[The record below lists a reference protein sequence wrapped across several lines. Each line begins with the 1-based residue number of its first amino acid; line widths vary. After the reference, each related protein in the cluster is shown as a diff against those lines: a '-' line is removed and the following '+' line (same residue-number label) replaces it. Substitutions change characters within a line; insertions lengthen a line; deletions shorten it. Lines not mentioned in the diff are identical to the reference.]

1 MRKSLWIIL
10 TVLLGT
16 GARIARADDVT
27 LNVSGRLAAVNSP
40 GTCSATGCTLGGNI
54 VINNITGAVISQDV
68 NMNGESPSVGP
79 FSTFASL
86 IASAGLTRLALVD
99 SSGDFIDLFFATPT
113 AGSLVGYDGG
123 ALDTLTGV
131 GVPPPAAPP
140 TWLLTTGALTPVTTP
155 EPSSVA
161 LMLAGIAF
169 LFLFTRKPTAPGTM
183 KKGIAQLVR

>member
-131 GVPPPAAPP
+131 GVPPPAVPP
-140 TWLLTTGALTPVTTP
+140 TWLLITGALTPVTTP